1 MKILVTGATG
11 FIGNYVI
18 EELLK
23 KEFQVIAT
31 SRNIEKAKEK
41 SWFKK
46 VIFIEHDLNVVEDN
60 LFHKFHEPDLL
71 IHLAWNGLPNYKKLF
86 HIETELMN
94 QYNFIKNLIVSGLTN
109 VNITGTCFEYGMLD
123 GQLNEELVINPQNP
137 YAIAKNSLRIFIEQ
151 LQREYPF
158 NFKWM
163 RLFYMYGKGQNENA
177 IIPQLQNAIDRNE
190 TVFNMSLGEQIRD
203 YLSIEEIAKHIV
215 NVSLQYNTNGIIN
228 ISSNEPIK
236 IIELVKKYLLDTKQT
251 ISLNLGFYP
260 YPDYEPFSFWG
271 DNSKLKNI

>member
-23 KEFQVIAT
+23 QEFQIIAT

-46 VIFIEHDLNVVEDN
+46 VIYIEHDLNNVEDN
-60 LFHKFHEPDLL
+60 LFHKFNEPDLL

-86 HIETELMN
+86 HIEKELMN
-94 QYNFIKNLIVSGLTN
+94 QYHFIKNLVVSGLTN

-123 GQLNEELVINPQNP
+123 GQLNEELVVSPQNP
-137 YAIAKNSLRIFIEQ
+137 YAIAKNSLRIFLEQ
-151 LQREYPF
+151 LQLEYSF
-158 NFKWM
+158 KFKWM

-177 IIPQLQNAIDRNE
+177 ILSQLQNAINKHE
-190 TVFNMSLGEQIRD
+190 SIFNMSLGEQIRD
-203 YLSIEEIAKHIV
+203 YLSIEEVAKHIV
-215 NVSLQYNTNGIIN
+215 KVSLHNNTNGIIN

-236 IIELVKKYLLDTKQT
+236 IIDLVKKYLLDTKQT

-271 DNSKLKNI
+271 DNTKLKNI

>member
-31 SRNIEKAKEK
+31 SRTIEKAKEK

-60 LFHKFHEPDLL
+60 LFQKFHEPDLL

-123 GQLNEELVINPQNP
+123 GQLNEELVVNPQNP

-151 LQREYPF
+151 LQREYLF

-177 IIPQLQNAIDRNE
+177 ILPQLQNAIDRNE

-215 NVSLQYNTNGIIN
+215 NVSLQNNTNGIIN

>member
-23 KEFQVIAT
+23 QEFQVIAT

-41 SWFKK
+41 SWFEK
-46 VIFIEHDLNVVEDN
+46 VIYTEYDLNNVEDN
-60 LFHKFHEPDLL
+60 LYHKFNEPDLL

-94 QYNFIKNLIVSGLTN
+94 QYHFIKNLIVSGLTN

-123 GQLNEELVINPQNP
+123 GQLYEELVVSPQNP
-137 YAIAKNSLRIFIEQ
+137 YAIAKNSLRIFLEQ
-151 LQREYPF
+151 LQPEHSF
-158 NFKWM
+158 KFKWM

-177 IIPQLQNAIDRNE
+177 ILSQLQNAINKHE

-203 YLSIEEIAKHIV
+203 YLPIEEVAKHIV
-215 NVSLQYNTNGIIN
+215 NVSLQNNTNGIIN

-236 IIELVKKYLLDTKQT
+236 IIDLVKKYLLDTKQT

-271 DNSKLKNI
+271 DNTKLKNI